1 MATKADLESFVT
13 KVTCPDDF
21 DIFWAGVRSE
31 LDAMPL
37 EATCEPDQ
45 FRSTDA
51 VKVYQAG
58 YRSLDG
64 LEIFAWYA
72 LPAEGDGPFP
82 AILHLPGY
90 KSEPALRRDWG
101 ARGVAV
107 LSVAVRGKLPSSGE
121 FNPGYPGLLTSGVE
135 DRDTYGYKGV
145 ISDCVRG
152 VDFLLSR
159 PEIDA
164 ERIYCCGS
172 SQGGGLTLI
181 TSALRPEIKAGV
193 AGYPF
198 LCCFPESMRM
208 LRSYPYDELSCY
220 QRAHPDKS
228 GRMLDTLRYFDAVNF
243 APRIK
248 CPMVVG
254 IAMEDEVC
262 PPETSYAAYRHW
274 AASGS
279 YGCSRSRGTA
289 TPTSIRRGNGRGW
302 RSVSAWPARRRRHH
316 DIRATDAPTHSGKGP
331 RRNWPRPIPVSR
343 LSGMRSTRHR
353 SGTFSECATRA
364 PAGTGC
370 SPGCR
375 FRKRAGRFPP

>member
-13 KVTCPDDF
+13 EVTCPDDF
-21 DIFWAGVRSE
+21 DRFWQEVRSD
-31 LDAMPL
+31 LDRIRL
-37 EATCEPDQ
+37 DATCELDPL
-45 FRSTDA
+45 RSTDTA
-51 VKVYQAG
+51 NVFQAS

-72 LPAEGDGPFP
+72 LPAEGNGPFP

-101 ARGVAV
+101 VKGVAV
-107 LSVAVRGKLPSSGE
+107 LSVAVRGKLPSSTE

-135 DRDTYGYKGV
+135 DRDTYSYKGV
-145 ISDCVRG
+145 ISDCMRG

-198 LCCFPESMRM
+198 LCCYPESMRM
-208 LRSYPYDELSCY
+208 LRSYPYNELSCY
-220 QRAHPDKS
+220 QRAYPEKTAQ
-228 GRMLDTLRYFDAVNF
+228 MLGTLRYFDAVNF

-262 PPETSYAAYRHW
+262 PPETSYAAYRLLGSERELW
-274 AASGS
+274 LFPESGH
-279 YGCSRSRGTA
+279 
-289 TPTSIRRGNGRGW
+289 GN
-302 RSVSAWPARRRRHH
+302 AHEYPARE
-316 DIRATDAPTHSGKGP
+316 RAWLEERIGVGDTQA
-331 RRNWPRPIPVSR
+331 
-343 LSGMRSTRHR
+343 
-353 SGTFSECATRA
+353 AT
-364 PAGTGC
+364 T
-370 SPGCR
+370 
-375 FRKRAGRFPP
+375 